1 MVIRRRRP
9 GYFFSTAA
17 FGGIYAVE
25 SSTVPILILE
35 FDETGTIV
43 VSGSI

>member
-1 MVIRRRRP
+1 MINEFDTLSGRNLM
-9 GYFFSTAA
+9 F
-17 FGGIYAVE
+17 IYAVE
-25 SSTVPILILE
+25 PSTVPIVILE